1 MTPKA
6 GYQKRRS
13 DGNQPEI
20 IAQLRAIGATVIDTH
35 NLGHG
40 APDILVGWH
49 GKNYLFE
56 IKMPGGQITPDEKEF
71 AQYWKGQSTLIR
83 NAEQAIEYMTEK
95 DIENGY

>member
-20 IAQLRAIGATVIDTH
+20 VAQLRSLGCTVQI
-35 NLGHG
+35 LSGVGHG
-40 APDILVGWH
+40 CPDIIVGWH

-83 NAEQAIEYMTEK
+83 NAEQAIAYMTER
-95 DIENGY
+95 DDE